1 LPYQDQSLENLA
13 RALKHERPTVR
24 HEAAAAL
31 LRYGPKAITCLTELT
46 GALEK
51 LDASC
56 RSAQVLPYLQVLRGL
71 GTDAGTSS
79 GVLCELLDER
89 AKLYSGKDKH
99 EVYGLRT
106 HLLVTL
112 ADVGRASDGPRFIAD
127 MLANSDPASAPDFA
141 AAAYAAGKLGA
152 KGVAWIPFLSRA
164 LTDDFKDAIPPPAAH
179 GSVLQPVLTTSGRI
193 EAIRALAQIGPGAFE
208 VIPLLEALSHT
219 TPASDQNMPAWN
231 EEALQALT
239 KIRGTGR

>member
-1 LPYQDQSLENLA
+1 
-13 RALKHERPTVR
+13 
-24 HEAAAAL
+24 
-31 LRYGPKAITCLTELT
+31 
-46 GALEK
+46 
-51 LDASC
+51 
-56 RSAQVLPYLQVLRGL
+56 VLPYLQVLRGL